1 MTWCKRVR
9 DVVVAGWC
17 VSNEQ
22 RFSDE
27 VLRNIQYSN
36 AQARPANGRIPVM
49 PVISSCQSMLYD
61 EVSS

>member
-22 RFSDE
+22 RFSYE

-36 AQARPANGRIPVM
+36 AQARPANGRIAA
-49 PVISSCQSMLYD
+49 
-61 EVSS
+61 EVHAKVCCIMRYYQ